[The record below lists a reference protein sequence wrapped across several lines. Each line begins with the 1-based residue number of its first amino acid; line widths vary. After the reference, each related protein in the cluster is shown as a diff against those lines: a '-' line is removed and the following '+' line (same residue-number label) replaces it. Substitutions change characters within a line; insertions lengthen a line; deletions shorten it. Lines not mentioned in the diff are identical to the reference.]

1 MGVLENFPN
10 LRTFFLC
17 FLELLSNIKILR
29 NIYMNL
35 NAISF
40 SSSGTYNTSVV
51 QLIQEKEFYGFLI
64 PLSISEQQEVKIFF
78 TTHASSKEWYKVA

>member
-78 TTHASSKEWYKVA
+78 TTHASSKE